1 VVSFLVSSKYYLIK
15 IYEIMKK
22 LLIIGSALV
31 AFSAVNLMANNSDG
45 YSKTSD
51 VAVTD
56 TVPKKDSTKK
66 KDSSYALAQLN
77 DNNAFV
83 ASLDTVPKK
92 DSTKKD
98 SIAFAKLDNNVSFV
112 ASLDTVPKKDTTTK
126 RDSLFLAMR

>member
-1 VVSFLVSSKYYLIK
+1 
-15 IYEIMKK
+15 MKK

-31 AFSAVNLMANNSDG
+31 AFSAVNLFASNSNA
-45 YSKTSD
+45 YTKTAD

-56 TVPKKDSTKK
+56 TVPKKDSTR
-66 KDSSYALAQLN
+66 KDSSFTLPQLN
-77 DNNAFV
+77 DNNAV

-92 DSTKKD
+92 DSTRKD
-98 SIAFAKLDNNVSFV
+98 SIAFAKLNSNSHFV